1 MSPIPIASLFQK
13 GLQTEKEQT
22 RAITKKGYN
31 RNKRLKDDK
40 KGKSNPKA
48 EKPKEDPDPQKN
60 QNQSPILRKEPK
72 PKSRSKG

>member
-40 KGKSNPKA
+40 KGKSNPK
-48 EKPKEDPDPQKN
+48 QKN
-60 QNQSPILRKEPK
+60 QKKIQIHRKTKENQSPILRKEPK
-72 PKSRSKG
+72 QSKSKG